1 MVKIALNV
9 TRHNNYA
16 FFCPVSRLHLTM
28 SNPVG
33 FIDVV
38 TPAVLNG
45 LKFGTLIDV
54 NNMIDVT
61 TGTIKTSNPVQQSH
75 EDIKESAQEDSLL
88 QQEEKPK
95 KRTGKKTAAEEA
107 ENNK

>member
-1 MVKIALNV
+1 MIKIALNV

-54 NNMIDVT
+54 NNMIDVS
-61 TGTIKTSNPVQQSH
+61 TGTIKTSNLVQQNQ
-75 EDIKESAQEDSLL
+75 ENNKESVQEQSLL

-95 KRTGKKTAAEEA
+95 KRTGKKTATEES